1 MARKRRKTTTPTRRR
16 RSYRRMGAVPAGL
29 EAPISMIGG
38 AVLGRFLV
46 NKFIPTQNDTIKG
59 AVQLGLGYLAN
70 SYAKNGMISNAGS
83 GMIVAGGLSIVKS
96 VAPAVIGAEDDVLVI
111 SGQDMIGADD
121 ISEINGIDQIGA
133 DDISEVNGFGEYDY

>member
-1 MARKRRKTTTPTRRR
+1 MPRKRRKTTTRTRR

-29 EAPISMIGG
+29 EAPLRMIGG

-46 NKFIPTQNDTIKG
+46 NKFLPSQNATIKG
-59 AVQLGLGYLAN
+59 AVQIGLGYLAN
-70 SYAKNGMISNAGS
+70 NYAKSGMISNAGS
-83 GMIVAGGLSIVKS
+83 GMIVAGGLDVVKS
-96 VAPAVIGAEDDVLVI
+96 VIPGIIGAEDDVLVI

-133 DDISEVNGFGEYDY
+133 DDIAEVNGMDYDY